1 MFSYFIANE
10 IGSAGKGNKKEAC
23 FRKLGPMATSPIQL
37 P

>member
-10 IGSAGKGNKKEAC
+10 IELARKGNKKEAC
-23 FRKLGPMATSPIQL
+23 FRKLGPMATSPMQL